1 MYKYNIFSRIFPL
14 KLTGICLIFFG
25 QFLQP
30 TSSSLL
36 LTDRQRSW
44 ENRSGGGRS
53 FQLAACVEAHCCSIS
68 LIKKGAWRGGSG
80 SSSSQERRGLG
91 RRRNET
97 GPSCGVFPMHP
108 TADTR
113 RSYSV
118 LGSNDRRFVHAGDGH
133 QRRFA
138 TQTITT

>member
-1 MYKYNIFSRIFPL
+1 MFDLFRSVPPTD
-14 KLTGICLIFFG
+14 KLLFVADIE
-25 QFLQP
+25 
-30 TSSSLL
+30 
-36 LTDRQRSW
+36 RSW
-44 ENRSGGGRS
+44 EKRSGGGRS
-53 FQLAACVEAHCCSIS
+53 FQLAACVGAHCCSIS
-68 LIKKGAWRGGSG
+68 LIKKGAWRGGSSR